1 MYMDCSQN
9 IESTDT
15 NFDDLTLQLLLNTK
29 NYKKVMKIKQPEKYN
44 DEYQNTVF
52 ANESDILNITKD
64 MIYGNT
70 DNYSNDIVSSF
81 HNYVKAIF
89 KHREMEEI
97 QEQNQFNREQYE
109 DEEIEKYDYV
119 QKSFWSGETV
129 IKKF

>member
-1 MYMDCSQN
+1 
-9 IESTDT
+9 
-15 NFDDLTLQLLLNTK
+15 
-29 NYKKVMKIKQPEKYN
+29 MKIKEPEKYN

-97 QEQNQFNREQYE
+97 QEQNEFNREKYE

-119 QKSFWSGETV
+119 QKSFWSGDTV